1 MNIRR
6 RLQNLECRPFR
17 RPVARRDD
25 QWILPEAECRMVR
38 SLQRKLCLP
47 LPTESTSE
55 ERSHALS
62 LARAAQLID
71 GESGWLLVR
80 DFAQQLHAKY
90 KTQGDN

>member
-17 RPVARRDD
+17 RAGVQCDD
-25 QWILPEAECRMVR
+25 QWILPAEESKKMSNR
-38 SLQRKLCLP
+38 QKNLCLP
-47 LPTESTSE
+47 LPDESTSE

-80 DFAQQLHAKY
+80 DFALGLHTKY
-90 KTQGDN
+90 QSDFER